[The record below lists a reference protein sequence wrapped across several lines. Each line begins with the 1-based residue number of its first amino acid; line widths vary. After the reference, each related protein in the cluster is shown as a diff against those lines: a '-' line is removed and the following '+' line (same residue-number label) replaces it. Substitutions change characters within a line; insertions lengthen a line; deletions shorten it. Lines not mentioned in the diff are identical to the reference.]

1 MTRTVCARPLKH
13 RLLLLI
19 PFPSPYLTYPVTMPT
34 YCPCYCES
42 CQTCLQ
48 PLFPKVS
55 SICQRCEERERIPWA
70 DQTRDRCSTC
80 KRIRPVADFPLHR
93 NGRTSSCAACLTRL
107 RDVYRE
113 RKGEPV
119 SKERRVRRFKQAQ
132 RVVEKDL

>member
-1 MTRTVCARPLKH
+1 MTKTVCARTPNH
-13 RLLLLI
+13 QNTTRLVYFYL
-19 PFPSPYLTYPVTMPT
+19 FPYLSSSITMPT
-34 YCPCYCES
+34 YRPRYCES

-48 PLFPKVS
+48 PLFS
-55 SICQRCEERERIPWA
+55 SICQRCKERERIPWA